1 MTSVRSCYCKQEE
14 NVSRKKNDVIT
25 DRDQHLPTAASK
37 RLIVENKV
45 CRSSR
50 ESPIRERSD
59 EKMTQIRSVEVQSN
73 PVLSPETSTAL
84 ENAEKIINN
93 AKIQLM
99 EVCAMSNLDS
109 GNQNKN
115 TCSNLPLDD
124 ETEELMYIRE
134 LVASKFYE
142 ANISRSEANDKT
154 SARLESPRVTVPRVD
169 LSAPKFRMS
178 RRRRRAYCQNLE
190 YGNDDRS
197 RERASPAR
205 VPSRDDSSSSKNS
218 NDEENEVTMRDDRT
232 RNLPGRTSSA
242 TGRELV
248 HARENTC
255 EIQIGPSVH
264 IVDRELT
271 RQDLDDVHISPE
283 STWCCTNTA
292 TYILHHLD
300 AVESPITS
308 TDNEFRKISEAP
320 RKTLRVRLDTSH
332 HEGPIIAEA
341 ISEATNACVTTIV
354 SEKSV
359 GDMKDSEQDN
369 ERIESFK
376 SQVQIQ
382 NCIDGEE
389 KKEIDI
395 EDAKISECL
404 ENATNQEVI
413 HPIVI
418 DNSGIDNERL
428 QDKPRNKNNVKIIF
442 RNNVDYAEEGRILNK
457 NSDVDGQAH
466 IQKEESTD
474 VQEENRSKP
483 LPDNDASRKTGFPH
497 RGNIALQTYRAM
509 ESSRLYRTQ
518 IDGCFSNIFDSHNG
532 QDKVYDIADKDVHH
546 RSFLSNCMD
555 DFRII
560 DNLSEIDLYR
570 PCLNDL
576 DTILLSNDRKI
587 ERVVHA
593 AENFTQLLSRLE
605 FAKYKD
611 EDEQTPRYVSHE
623 EFHHESSTDKD
634 RRLILNEP
642 SRSLIFETELKNTD
656 LTVSCVPSE
665 MMRETNKNS
674 QGTAT
679 DTIGIKSSSLT
690 KESDSRSKHSK
701 NSVESSMFPA
711 SDMSYESEISRDKIQ
726 RPRDK
731 AHLSESSIYK
741 SDITTFSNIASAL
754 CSTRTEIQ
762 TYGEKHITQNNHQA
776 DAERHVTSANRLS
789 KREIG
794 FSQREYSD
802 NVFAQAPRKDTTEAA
817 DRLIAYILQDEKQ
830 SIEKKVADALKE
842 STIAPVAVQ
851 KFLDNL
857 RNVESTRNTRQ
868 TETLDILKNILI
880 NVQNQTD
887 RETKESVPLAAR
899 SESIQH
905 SKDNSERDTCQTGN
919 VDFAKV
925 TDKSQTYKKVKDAET
940 FPGNIADTSTRMN
953 AIEESILQTQGK
965 DNANDIGQI
974 GKKSHDFKK
983 SSDKVSPDS
992 SACRETRKDVVHS
1005 MAFLE
1010 SPQSSKNNSKGNSYS
1025 EAESLKQISDI
1036 RSDDDILPRKSS
1048 ENPSTRTVSVK
1059 SNEDCMIEINDPV
1072 GMIVVSA
1079 ENKEDDMS
1087 NERRGDESSNVQNK
1101 IVPQKVV
1108 KEIIIE
1114 ETHDNITVNQNIS
1127 PAKILKIKDERIH
1140 LDANSAES
1148 VDEIL
1153 ENENVSL
1160 VQSSTKKESLK
1171 SLCTSEK
1178 NIASQHSV
1186 VEEQVGLVASSCSA
1200 DSLRDHTLLTCA
1212 KNSELSIK
1220 EVGSHIEQN
1229 IITRENDLIK
1239 DTKDDEI
1246 HDKSMTII
1254 AVDNHRDAIEDL
1266 EFLKNTK
1273 SNNEEQLNDLQKY
1286 KIDILSS
1293 SNSSSNSTLLDYD
1306 NRSTNDTSNAKSKR
1320 VETSSETSHS
1330 EGELYMP
1337 SSCSYS
1343 LGEVRVLKK
1352 RELIS
1357 DNSIDHDSAT
1367 ILVTRSML
1375 TSLSDSPVSL
1385 LTNSGCI

>member
-25 DRDQHLPTAASK
+25 DGDEHLPTAVSK
-37 RLIVENKV
+37 RLIVKNKV

-50 ESPIRERSD
+50 ESSKRERSD
-59 EKMTQIRSVEVQSN
+59 EKMTEIRSVEVQSN

-142 ANISRSEANDKT
+142 ANISRSEANNKT

-178 RRRRRAYCQNLE
+178 RRRQRAYCQNLE

-197 RERASPAR
+197 CERASPAR
-205 VPSRDDSSSSKNS
+205 VTSRDDSSSSKNS

-283 STWCCTNTA
+283 STCCRTNTA

-308 TDNEFRKISEAP
+308 TDNEFRKISGAP

-332 HEGPIIAEA
+332 PIIAEA
-341 ISEATNACVTTIV
+341 TTEATNACVTTIV
-354 SEKSV
+354 SEKGV
-359 GDMKDSEQDN
+359 GDIKDSEQDN

-382 NCIDGEE
+382 NCIDGGE

-428 QDKPRNKNNVKIIF
+428 QDKPRNKNNVKITF

-466 IQKEESTD
+466 IRKEESTD
-474 VQEENRSKP
+474 IQEGNPNNRSKP
-483 LPDNDASRKTGFPH
+483 LPDNDASRKTAFPH

-509 ESSRLYRTQ
+509 ESSRLYQTQ

-546 RSFLSNCMD
+546 RSFLSNSMD

-560 DNLSEIDLYR
+560 DNFSEIDLYQ

-593 AENFTQLLSRLE
+593 AENFTQLLSRFEL
-605 FAKYKD
+605 AKYKD

-623 EFHHESSTDKD
+623 EFHHESSIDKD

-642 SRSLIFETELKNTD
+642 TRSLIFETELKNID

-665 MMRETNKNS
+665 IRETNKHS

-679 DTIGIKSSSLT
+679 DTIGMKSSSLT
-690 KESDSRSKHSK
+690 KESDSLSKHSK
-701 NSVESSMFPA
+701 NSVESSVFPS

-731 AHLSESSIYK
+731 ARLSESSIYK
-741 SDITTFSNIASAL
+741 SDVTTFSNIAPAL
-754 CSTRTEIQ
+754 SSTRTETQ
-762 TYGEKHITQNNHQA
+762 TFGEKHITQNNHQA

-789 KREIG
+789 KLEIG

-857 RNVESTRNTRQ
+857 RNVESTRNTRRS
-868 TETLDILKNILI
+868 ETLDILKNILI

-887 RETKESVPLAAR
+887 RETKESVPFAAR

-919 VDFAKV
+919 VDFARV
-925 TDKSQTYKKVKDAET
+925 TESPAYKKVKDVET

-974 GKKSHDFKK
+974 VKKSHDFKK

-1005 MAFLE
+1005 IALLE

-1036 RSDDDILPRKSS
+1036 RSDDDTLPRKSS

-1072 GMIVVSA
+1072 AMIVVSA
-1079 ENKEDDMS
+1079 ENKEDDMN
-1087 NERRGDESSNVQNK
+1087 NERRGDESSNVHNK
-1101 IVPQKVV
+1101 IVPQEVV
-1108 KEIIIE
+1108 KEITME
-1114 ETHDNITVNQNIS
+1114 ETHDNVTVNQNIS
-1127 PAKILKIKDERIH
+1127 PAKILKIKNERIH

-1171 SLCTSEK
+1171 SLCTSER

-1200 DSLRDHTLLTCA
+1200 DSLRDHTSLTCA

-1220 EVGSHIEQN
+1220 EIESHIEQN

-1293 SNSSSNSTLLDYD
+1293 SNSSINSTLLDYD
-1306 NRSTNDTSNAKSKR
+1306 NGSINDALNAKSKG

-1375 TSLSDSPVSL
+1375 TSLNDSPMSL
-1385 LTNSGCI
+1385 ITNSGCI

>member
-1 MTSVRSCYCKQEE
+1 
-14 NVSRKKNDVIT
+14 
-25 DRDQHLPTAASK
+25 
-37 RLIVENKV
+37 
-45 CRSSR
+45 
-50 ESPIRERSD
+50 
-59 EKMTQIRSVEVQSN
+59 
-73 PVLSPETSTAL
+73 
-84 ENAEKIINN
+84 
-93 AKIQLM
+93 
-99 EVCAMSNLDS
+99 
-109 GNQNKN
+109 
-115 TCSNLPLDD
+115 
-124 ETEELMYIRE
+124 MYIRE

-197 RERASPAR
+197 CERASPAR
-205 VPSRDDSSSSKNS
+205 VPSRDDSSSLKNS

-242 TGRELV
+242 TERELV
-248 HARENTC
+248 RARENTC

-271 RQDLDDVHISPE
+271 KQDLDDVHISPE
-283 STWCCTNTA
+283 STWCRTNTA

-300 AVESPITS
+300 VVESPITS
-308 TDNEFRKISEAP
+308 TDNEFRKISGAP

-332 HEGPIIAEA
+332 REGPIIAEA
-341 ISEATNACVTTIV
+341 ITEAKSVCVTTNV
-354 SEKSV
+354 SEK
-359 GDMKDSEQDN
+359 GDGDIKDSEQDN

-428 QDKPRNKNNVKIIF
+428 QDKPRNKNNVKITS
-442 RNNVDYAEEGRILNK
+442 RNDVDYAEEGRILNK
-457 NSDVDGQAH
+457 NSDIDGQAH
-466 IQKEESTD
+466 VRKEESTD
-474 VQEENRSKP
+474 IQEENPNNRSKP

-497 RGNIALQTYRAM
+497 RGNIASQTYRAM
-509 ESSRLYRTQ
+509 ESSRLYQTQ
-518 IDGCFSNIFDSHNG
+518 IDECFSNIFDSHNR

-546 RSFLSNCMD
+546 PSFLSNCMD

-560 DNLSEIDLYR
+560 DNLSNIDLYR

-634 RRLILNEP
+634 RKLILNEP
-642 SRSLIFETELKNTD
+642 TRSLIFETEIKNTD

-665 MMRETNKNS
+665 MRETNENLQATS
-674 QGTAT
+674 T
-679 DTIGIKSSSLT
+679 DTIGMKSSRLT

-701 NSVESSMFPA
+701 NSVESSVFPA
-711 SDMSYESEISRDKIQ
+711 SDMSYESEISRDKVQ

-741 SDITTFSNIASAL
+741 SDVTTFSNIAPAL
-754 CSTRTEIQ
+754 SSTRTEIQ
-762 TYGEKHITQNNHQA
+762 TYGEKHNTQNNHQA

-802 NVFAQAPRKDTTEAA
+802 NVFAPRKDTIEAA

-887 RETKESVPLAAR
+887 RETKESVPFAAR

-905 SKDNSERDTCQTGN
+905 SKDNSERDTRQSGN

-925 TDKSQTYKKVKDAET
+925 TDKSQTYKKVKDVET

-974 GKKSHDFKK
+974 AKKSHDFKK
-983 SSDKVSPDS
+983 LSNKVSPDS

-1005 MAFLE
+1005 MALLE

-1059 SNEDCMIEINDPV
+1059 SNEDCKIEINDSV
-1072 GMIVVSA
+1072 AMIVVSA
-1079 ENKEDDMS
+1079 ENKEDDMN

-1101 IVPQKVV
+1101 IVPQELV
-1108 KEIIIE
+1108 KEITIE

-1127 PAKILKIKDERIH
+1127 PAKILKLKDERIH

-1153 ENENVSL
+1153 ENENVSR
-1160 VQSSTKKESLK
+1160 VQSSAKEESLE
-1171 SLCTSEK
+1171 SLGTSEK

-1186 VEEQVGLVASSCSA
+1186 VEEQVGLVASTCSA
-1200 DSLRDHTLLTCA
+1200 DFLRDHTLLTCA
-1212 KNSELSIK
+1212 KNGELSMK

-1239 DTKDDEI
+1239 DTKDDET

-1254 AVDNHRDAIEDL
+1254 AVDNHRDEIEDL

-1286 KIDILSS
+1286 KIDILSN
-1293 SNSSSNSTLLDYD
+1293 SNSSINSTVLDYD
-1306 NRSTNDTSNAKSKR
+1306 NR
-1320 VETSSETSHS
+1320 
-1330 EGELYMP
+1330 
-1337 SSCSYS
+1337 
-1343 LGEVRVLKK
+1343 
-1352 RELIS
+1352 
-1357 DNSIDHDSAT
+1357 
-1367 ILVTRSML
+1367 
-1375 TSLSDSPVSL
+1375 
-1385 LTNSGCI
+1385 